1 MSLFSSWRIGRNFG
15 RWSGVAPLAH
25 TFSQRSLYEYAF
37 SNPIRYVDPSGMST
51 EETNDKEKGSEDKKD
66 PDEPEVRGDYS
77 RRQQLEYF
85 VV

>member
-1 MSLFSSWRIGRNFG
+1 
-15 RWSGVAPLAH
+15 
-25 TFSQRSLYEYAF
+25 
-37 SNPIRYVDPSGMST
+37 MST

-66 PDEPEVRGDYS
+66 PDEPDVRGDYS